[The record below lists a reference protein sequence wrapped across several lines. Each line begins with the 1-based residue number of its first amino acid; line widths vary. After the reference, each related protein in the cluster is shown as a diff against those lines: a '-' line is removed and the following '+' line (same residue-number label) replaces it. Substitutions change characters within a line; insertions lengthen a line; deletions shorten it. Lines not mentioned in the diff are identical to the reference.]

1 MWLSAISIPRSPTYW
16 VELLSFKMGMDVN
29 ALSVSKDD
37 KWIVCGFWDGASGW
51 DAELER
57 KVVEVED
64 RNLVGAVD
72 VSPKSTRFSTRT
84 GATGGR
90 IWLPVAALGC
100 SSSSPS
106 AESSLLHWCDYV
118 SDGAARSSYVC
129 APNQERTQLI
139 PKKNS
144 FTGPQ
149 S

>member
-1 MWLSAISIPRSPTYW
+1 
-16 VELLSFKMGMDVN
+16 MGMDVN

-37 KWIVCGFWDGASGW
+37 KWMVCGFRDGAGVW

-72 VSPKSTRFSTRT
+72 VSPKSTRFSTGT

-90 IWLPVAALGC
+90 IWVAVAALGC
-100 SSSSPS
+100 SPSSPS
-106 AESSLLHWCDYV
+106 AESSLLHWGDYV
-118 SDGAARSSYVC
+118 SDGAARSSYVHQIILHNDRD
-129 APNQERTQLI
+129 ADSF
-139 PKKNS
+139 PKKKTRS
-144 FTGPQ
+144 LSTGPQ